1 MSRKGNRP
9 IEVPTNVDVKVANGL
24 VTVKGP
30 KGTLNQKVDD
40 TVDIKIE
47 GGHVIVSVAENPRG
61 HSRWQGLYRS
71 LIQNMVTGS
80 TTGFKKEL
88 ELIGVGY
95 RAAVKGKALDL
106 QLGFSHPT
114 EVAIPDGI
122 QIKVEKNIIHIEGVD
137 KQQVGQVAA
146 TIRSIRPPEPYQGKG
161 IRYVGEFVRKKAGKS
176 AAKK

>member
-9 IEVPTNVDVKVANGL
+9 VEVPKGIEVKLADGV

-30 KGTLNQKVDD
+30 KGVLHQKVDD
-40 TVDIKIE
+40 TVEIKIAD
-47 GGHVIVSVAENPRG
+47 GHVTVTPAAHGRG

-71 LIQNMVTGS
+71 LIQNMVIGTHS
-80 TTGFKKEL
+80 GFKKEL

-114 EVAIPDGI
+114 EVPIPEGI
-122 QIKVEKNIIHIEGVD
+122 HIKVEKNNIVIEGANI
-137 KQQVGQVAA
+137 QQVGQVAA
-146 TIRSIRPPEPYQGKG
+146 TIRAIRPPEPYQGKG
-161 IRYVGEFVRKKAGKS
+161 IRYVGEYVRKKAGKS